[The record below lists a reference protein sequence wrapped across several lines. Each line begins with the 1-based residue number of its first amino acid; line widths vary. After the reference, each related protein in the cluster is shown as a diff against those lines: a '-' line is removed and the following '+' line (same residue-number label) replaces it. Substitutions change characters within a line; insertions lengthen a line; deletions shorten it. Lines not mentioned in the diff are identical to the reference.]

1 MHSGRL
7 SWLTLEC
14 SGACPSLRSG
24 LCFQEVGNLGY
35 KQDMDLRNLGIIGQ
49 FLSGIGIFFLL
60 ITAWIAYKNYVY
72 HTQLERLK
80 WLQQLFESF
89 YTNDRYKAVRQQI
102 DFDDMEGL
110 LALLQRSDTQP
121 TELRREER
129 VQVDLFTDYLN
140 FFEWIAFLEG
150 KEQLTFDDVDAMF
163 NYYLK
168 RLLQID
174 HDHRLRRY
182 IRDNGFERLHRLLNR
197 YAPLADA

>member
-1 MHSGRL
+1 
-7 SWLTLEC
+7 
-14 SGACPSLRSG
+14 
-24 LCFQEVGNLGY
+24 
-35 KQDMDLRNLGIIGQ
+35 MDLRNLGVIGQ

-60 ITAWIAYKNYVY
+60 ITAWVTYKNYVY

-89 YTNDRYKAVRQQI
+89 YSSDRYKAVRQQI
-102 DFDDMEGL
+102 DFDDMKEL
-110 LALLQRSDTQP
+110 LSLLQRSDSDP
-121 TELRREER
+121 AGLRREER
-129 VQVDLFTDYLN
+129 IQVDLLTDYLN

-174 HDHRLRRY
+174 GDQQLRRY

-197 YAPLADA
+197 YAPFADA